1 MAIDTVK
8 LISPPVTEYVV
19 EAVERLHGSKR
30 KLTLDAQSGEL
41 EQEFTKSYLLGS
53 YDARISL
60 VVKRDKPIRD
70 AEQGKNVSVP
80 CEPYLVVE
88 CSVHKVMLGHNV
100 YGGSSD
106 FVACCRYLVNYISE
120 CLGEELPLADDWEVG
135 QVDIAEIFQLSSPEA
150 CKAWFQGLQ
159 LGETYRNRTINR
171 YGKSSIHVPGSF
183 VCLKAY
189 YKGDEFQKHDSK
201 RLNEVMAFDY
211 IKELQRIADK
221 TIRVEASI
229 RRDKLVYDFGSKPL
243 VKDITEDYLN
253 SVYDKEVA
261 SFFRIGE
268 AKVKTVNSIQNV
280 KARLAEFFKPRLAR
294 NLFATWMELK
304 FCGESEVKAGMK
316 ATTFHEHIRYLK
328 EAGCC
333 WHGTNESNSLVPED
347 FAPVRQDARRITVV
361 APEVMEK
368 LTVSTSM
375 TKEYCNSLLETV
387 YNGCEVLEQKTK
399 SCADFGKYRILRN
412 NTGIRKRLNQQR
424 MTGLFGLRKMTG
436 ALWSRPSPRVQQ
448 KNSTFFVFPLKKSP
462 PLIYVYCKQIS

>member
-8 LISPPVTEYVV
+8 LISPPVTEHVV
-19 EAVERLHGSKR
+19 EAAERLHGSKR
-30 KLTLDAQSGEL
+30 KLTLDARSGEL
-41 EQEFTKSYLLGS
+41 EQEFTESYLLGS

-135 QVDIAEIFQLSSPEA
+135 QVDTAEIFQLSSPEA

-189 YKGDEFQKHDSK
+189 YKGDEFQKHDAK
-201 RLNEVMAFDY
+201 RLSEVMAFDY

-268 AKVKTVNSIQNV
+268 AKAKTVNSIQNV
-280 KARLAEFFKPRLAR
+280 KARLAEFFTPRRAR
-294 NLFATWMELK
+294 NLFTTWMELK
-304 FCGESEVKAGMK
+304 LCGESEVKSGMSSS
-316 ATTFHEHIRYLK
+316 TFHEHIRYLK

-333 WHGTNESNSLVPED
+333 WHGTDESNSLVPED
-347 FAPVRQDARRITVV
+347 FAPVRQDARRMTVV
-361 APEVMEK
+361 APEIMEK
-368 LTVSTSM
+368 LTLSTSM
-375 TKEYCNSLLETV
+375 TEEYCDSPLETV
-387 YNGCEVLEQKTK
+387 YNGCEVLDQKTK

-412 NTGIRKRLNQQR
+412 NTGVRKRLNQQR
-424 MTGLFGLRKMTG
+424 MTGLFELRKMIG
-436 ALWSRPSPRVQQ
+436 ALWSRPSSRVQQ
-448 KNSTFFVFPLKKSP
+448 KNSTFFVFPLKKLP